1 MSGVLVIWLWWEWI
15 LTRLP
20 LQHECIDVGMS
31 CSLPAKFLAFS
42 CFICIFWRLLPTWE
56 SPVRSLQGKA
66 ELYSHTH
73 LMLTV
78 LSCPTRIRRNPWES
92 LSSGSCFCL
101 GWLLQR
107 QAGLTH
113 LPSMQPH
120 NASFEEGNS
129 LVSVKW
135 PWICGQQVLL

>member
-1 MSGVLVIWLWWEWI
+1 
-15 LTRLP
+15 
-20 LQHECIDVGMS
+20 MS
-31 CSLPAKFLAFS
+31 CSLSAKFLAFS

-56 SPVRSLQGKA
+56 NPVRSLQGKA
-66 ELYSHTH
+66 ELNSHTH
-73 LMLTV
+73 LMLTL
-78 LSCPTRIRRNPWES
+78 LSCPTGIRRNPWES

-120 NASFEEGNS
+120 NRLFRGREFISFCEVALDLWAAGASIEQTVAEYSTVAIQASGR
-129 LVSVKW
+129 LPVKH
-135 PWICGQQVLL
+135 LELS

>member
-1 MSGVLVIWLWWEWI
+1 M
-15 LTRLP
+15 
-20 LQHECIDVGMS
+20 
-31 CSLPAKFLAFS
+31 
-42 CFICIFWRLLPTWE
+42 
-56 SPVRSLQGKA
+56 RSLQGKA
-66 ELYSHTH
+66 ELYSHSH
-73 LMLTV
+73 LMLTL

-120 NASFEEGNS
+120 NASSEEGNS
-129 LVSVKW
+129 LSFCEVALDLWAAGASIEQTVAEYSTVAIQASGRLPVKH
-135 PWICGQQVLL
+135 LELS